1 MAEIT
6 LQDIIQPENL
16 VYEKSKLLTEKPFHY
31 CPGCGHGTVHRII
44 AEVLEELGV
53 DDRTIG
59 VSPVGCAVMAYDYF
73 DVDFVEAAHGRAPA
87 CATGIKR
94 VWPDKVVFSYQRH
107 DRWSDGSY
115 HPCGHEDRHHALRPY
130 ASMARRNSEQRF
142 PAPDHPTAGPA
153 AWHPL
158 RHPSGCVQRRRRA

>member
-53 DDRTIG
+53 EHNVIA
-59 VSPVGCAVMAYDYF
+59 VGRNHWGDFFRNLLHFFGIDALDKIEEHSA
-73 DVDFVEAAHGRAPA
+73 DFVEHISTLFKSLNGVGERR
-87 CATGIKR
+87 GFS
-94 VWPDKVVFSYQRH
+94 VVYYSVDF
-107 DRWSDGSY
+107 GLLAF
-115 HPCGHEDRHHALRPY
+115 HALLESGKIVLGLYFLEVRDVVGRVP
-130 ASMARRNSEQRF
+130 F
-142 PAPDHPTAGPA
+142 PEERVVHIVLVFA
-153 AWHPL
+153 
-158 RHPSGCVQRRRRA
+158 

>member
-59 VSPVGCAVMAYDYF
+59 VSPVGCAVMAYD
-73 DVDFVEAAHGRAPA
+73 R
-87 CATGIKR
+87 
-94 VWPDKVVFSYQRH
+94 WP
-107 DRWSDGSY
+107 DGSY
-115 HPCGHEDRHHALRPY
+115 HPRGHEDRHHTLRPY
-130 ASMARRNSEQRF
+130 ASVARWN
-142 PAPDHPTAGPA
+142 T
-153 AWHPL
+153 
-158 RHPSGCVQRRRRA
+158 

>member
-59 VSPVGCAVMAYDYF
+59 VSPVG
-73 DVDFVEAAHGRAPA
+73 
-87 CATGIKR
+87 
-94 VWPDKVVFSYQRH
+94 SYAQ
-107 DRWSDGSY
+107 
-115 HPCGHEDRHHALRPY
+115 C
-130 ASMARRNSEQRF
+130 
-142 PAPDHPTAGPA
+142 PTAD
-153 AWHPL
+153 
-158 RHPSGCVQRRRRA
+158 

>member
-73 DVDFVEAAHGRAPA
+73 DVSPTKATATSLPSAPA
-87 CATGIKR
+87 RPSTPAT
-94 VWPDKVVFSYQRH
+94 VVRTS
-107 DRWSDGSY
+107 
-115 HPCGHEDRHHALRPY
+115 P
-130 ASMARRNSEQRF
+130 
-142 PAPDHPTAGPA
+142 
-153 AWHPL
+153 
-158 RHPSGCVQRRRRA
+158 